1 MKISGF
7 TIGKNI
13 SKLYYPM
20 KESIMSILPVVD
32 EFIVVLGDSDSD
44 DTTRAEIESIG
55 SSKIKIIDSRWDTAQ
70 FPSGT
75 VYAQQTHLAKENC
88 SGDWLFY
95 IQADEVIHEKYLPA
109 IKKRCSELLDDR
121 EIEGLV
127 FNYIHF
133 WGDYWHYHDSH
144 GWYRREIRIIRN
156 DPEIIPWR
164 DAQSFRRIPDFDG
177 KDYLRK
183 ENTFKLKVADV
194 DAWMYHY
201 GWVRPPRYMKSKSI
215 VFNSHYREK
224 KQADLPDEKKLND
237 MTFDYGVLGRL
248 PEFKGSHPSVL
259 RDKIAQFDWRD
270 QLQYKGKRNRN
281 RPPHK
286 HEKFRYRLV
295 SFIEKYL
302 LFGRPVGEFEN
313 YRIIRKG

>member
-32 EFIVVLGDSDSD
+32 EFIVVLGDSDTD

-75 VYAQQTHLAKENC
+75 VYAQQTHLAKEHC

-95 IQADEVIHEKYLPA
+95 IQADEVVHEKYLPV

-164 DAQSFRRIPDFDG
+164 DAQSFRRIPGFDG

-215 VFNSHYREK
+215 VFNSHYRDK
-224 KQADLPDEKKLND
+224 KQADLPDEKKLHD

-259 RDKIAQFDWRD
+259 REKIRQFDWKD
-270 QLQYKGKRNRN
+270 QLQYTGKRNRN

>member
-164 DAQSFRRIPDFDG
+164 DAQSFRRIPGFDG